1 MRVLREPSAATLHG
15 KAVAALFDIIKAM
28 GLSFVPYLPKASGS
42 LLPACACL
50 SQRAL
55 RPHPP
60 ACPSAPLAAG
70 FHPFPLLPLAPPLL
84 QLCPSAP
91 PPPPPLQVVPVLLQL
106 TRGADDL
113 ARRVDMVRA
122 LTDLV
127 VLMRQHVRRFLPD
140 LLALVADFWGTA
152 PAMLPHILQL
162 LAELSRE
169 WVGAGP
175 S

>member
-1 MRVLREPSAATLHG
+1 M
-15 KAVAALFDIIKAM
+15 
-28 GLSFVPYLPKASGS
+28 
-42 LLPACACL
+42 
-50 SQRAL
+50 
-55 RPHPP
+55 
-60 ACPSAPLAAG
+60 
-70 FHPFPLLPLAPPLL
+70 
-84 QLCPSAP
+84 
-91 PPPPPLQVVPVLLQL
+91 LLQL